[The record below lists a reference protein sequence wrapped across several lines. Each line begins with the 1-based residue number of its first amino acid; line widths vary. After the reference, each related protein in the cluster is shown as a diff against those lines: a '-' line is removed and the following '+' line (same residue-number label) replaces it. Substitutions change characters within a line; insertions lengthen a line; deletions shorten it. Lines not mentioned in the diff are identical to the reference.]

1 MSKLLTVAQQ
11 EIRFHLSQRSFYI
24 TLIAMP
30 LVFAALGA
38 LPRLQNAVERAPL
51 PPVETVLNLGS
62 ETLTAPVGIVDH
74 AGLIQDFDQ
83 FQPFESVDAADEALR
98 RETIESYYVIATN
111 YLESRQVVEY
121 SQNPQLLS
129 EHDAA
134 VRALL
139 RDNLLQ
145 SLDNPNLA
153 ARLAHPV
160 EWERQGPPPPVA
172 RFIPADMDLSRLV
185 SAGLVIGLFIYLIN
199 AGGHLLLRALQ
210 REVKAH
216 VLEVMMVSTTPEQFI
231 GGKLVGLTVLT
242 VLQAGLA
249 LTAAALVYGQNPD
262 GSGPAALPI
271 VLLAL
276 SVPYL
281 LLGFLTTCALLMGI
295 AVLWPNF
302 KESTLLLAAFRF
314 VSLIPLIGTLF
325 ILPNPGGPIAM
336 ALTLLPITS
345 HLLMPFHL
353 LVEAVP
359 LWQWALGLVML
370 TLWTIACLWFSM
382 RLFRLNGLL
391 TGRNVSPNLIWQAMW
406 R

>member
-121 SQNPQLLS
+121 SQDPQLLS

-359 LWQWALGLVML
+359 LWQWGLGLVLL

>member
-1 MSKLLTVAQQ
+1 M
-11 EIRFHLSQRSFYI
+11 
-24 TLIAMP
+24 
-30 LVFAALGA
+30 
-38 LPRLQNAVERAPL
+38 
-51 PPVETVLNLGS
+51 
-62 ETLTAPVGIVDH
+62 
-74 AGLIQDFDQ
+74 
-83 FQPFESVDAADEALR
+83 
-98 RETIESYYVIATN
+98 
-111 YLESRQVVEY
+111 VEY
-121 SQNPQLLS
+121 SQDPQLLS

-359 LWQWALGLVML
+359 LWQWGLGLVLL

>member
-121 SQNPQLLS
+121 SQDPQLLS

-145 SLDNPNLA
+145 SLVNPNLA

-359 LWQWALGLVML
+359 LWQWGLGLVLL